1 MEEGATQP
9 QDTQKKPFFQRFW
22 QGTKKLANQ
31 LWEMIRRSFRDH
43 SRKTWIW
50 IGIFIAVIAAT
61 VALYIMQI
69 YNPDLLFRFIVTYVV
84 KPIYEIGFWGHL
96 IFFLVMGIQAI
107 LLPIPSEAVLLS
119 AGMIWGWWGLID
131 GIIGSMFAG
140 IITYFMV
147 LKGGR
152 PLAEKFA
159 GAEAIEILDRFIDK
173 YGAWAIILLRAFP
186 FMAFDPV
193 SFAAGL
199 TKIKPKTYL
208 LATFIGS
215 IIRVIFYVALGGYFL
230 PLGDFQY
237 YIDNPIDMEIAIQ
250 EHSRIFNIMSLG
262 IVVLGVG
269 FLALYQFWLMP
280 YLQKK
285 GKRKKKSNTV
295 IVTEEKSETKE
306 LEHKPKP
313 ENNTKKNP

>member
-1 MEEGATQP
+1 MEERGP
-9 QDTQKKPFFQRFW
+9 QSQETEKKPLFQRLW
-22 QGTKKLANQ
+22 IGTKKFILQ
-31 LWEMIRRSFRDH
+31 LWEMIKRSFRDH
-43 SRKTWIW
+43 SKKTWIW

-61 VALYIMQI
+61 VALFIIQI
-69 YNPDLLFRFIVTYVV
+69 YDPDLLFRFIVTCVV

-96 IFFLVMGIQAI
+96 IFFLVMGVQAI

-119 AGMIWGWWGLID
+119 AGMIWGWWGLLD

-140 IITYFMV
+140 IITYYMV

-159 GAEAIEILDRFIDK
+159 GTEAIEVLDRFIDK
-173 YGAWAIILLRAFP
+173 YGVWAIIILRAFP

-199 TKIKPKTYL
+199 TKVKTKTYIV
-208 LATFIGS
+208 ATFLGS
-215 IIRVIFYVALGGYFL
+215 VVRVIFYVALGEYFL
-230 PLGDFQY
+230 PLRDFQH
-237 YIDNPIDMEIAIQ
+237 YIDNPIEMELAIQ
-250 EHSRIFNIMSLG
+250 EHSRIFNIMSLV
-262 IVVLGVG
+262 IVLLGVG

-285 GKRKKKSNTV
+285 GKQKKNQTQSLSLEKKKEANE
-295 IVTEEKSETKE
+295 ID
-306 LEHKPKP
+306 HQPKTDT
-313 ENNTKKNP
+313 NS

>member
-1 MEEGATQP
+1 MEEGEPQP
-9 QDTQKKPFFQRFW
+9 QETEKKPFFQRAW
-22 QGTKKLANQ
+22 QWTKKEVHQ
-31 LWEMIRRSFRDH
+31 LWEMTKRAFRDH

-50 IGIFIAVIAAT
+50 IGIFIAVLVFT
-61 VALYIMQI
+61 VGLWIMQI
-69 YNPDLLFRFIVTYVV
+69 YDEQLLFRVIVTYVV

-96 IFFLVMGIQAI
+96 IFFVIMGIQAI

-140 IITYFMV
+140 IITYYLS

-152 PLAEKFA
+152 PLAEKFT
-159 GAEAIEILDRFIDK
+159 GPEAIAILDRFIDK
-173 YGAWAIILLRAFP
+173 YGAWAILILRAFP

-208 LATFIGS
+208 LATFFGS
-215 IIRVIFYVALGGYFL
+215 IIRVIFYVALGDYFL
-230 PLGDFQY
+230 PLGNIQL
-237 YIDNPIDMEIAIQ
+237 YIDDPVLMENTIKD
-250 EHSRIFNIMSLG
+250 HSRIFNIMSLV
-262 IVVLGVG
+262 IVLLGVG
-269 FLALYQFWLMP
+269 FIALYQFWLMP

-285 GKRKKKSNTV
+285 GEKEIKPKTEI
-295 IVTEEKSETKE
+295 IVEKNEEKSRI
-306 LEHKPKP
+306 EHKSKP
-313 ENNTKKNP
+313 NLKS